1 MLSSFFPRSAI
12 AQLARRWPVGVLL
25 LALAGAPVWGLAESP
40 ANAPK
45 AAKPA
50 LTVQLATASN
60 VTLPQRLEA
69 NGTVYAWQEA
79 VLGAEVSGLRVAEL
93 HAAVGDRVRRGQ
105 RLASFATEAVQAD
118 LRLAQAALD
127 EAQALA
133 AQAQA
138 NGNRAR
144 SLQGSGAMSD
154 QELQQLLTQEQTA
167 LARVASAQAQVAA
180 QQLRLRQTELVA
192 PDDGIVSARSASI
205 GAVLAQG
212 TEMFRLIRK
221 GRLEWRGELTAA
233 ELELVRPGQ
242 LARISSPGGSV
253 WLGRVR
259 LAAPTLDASTRKG
272 LVYVDI
278 SAPESKTATPLRP
291 GQYLRGEL
299 TLGEGSALVVPQA
312 AVVPRDGFHVVGVV
326 GPDQRVSLRKVQL
339 GRLVGAQQEVL
350 AGIKAGERLV
360 ASGTAFLREGDT
372 VQIAPA
378 SPAAPAPQTAASR

>member
-1 MLSSFFPRSAI
+1 MFP
-12 AQLARRWPVGVLL
+12 VLRFASRPWL
-25 LALAGAPVWGLAESP
+25 VCWLGLAWAVPGAVPGAGFAQSAAVP
-40 ANAPK
+40 PK

-50 LTVQLATASN
+50 LTVQL
-60 VTLPQRLEA
+60 
-69 NGTVYAWQEA
+69 GTVYAWQEA
-79 VLGAEVSGLRVAEL
+79 VLGPEVSGLRVAEL

-180 QQLRLRQTELVA
+180 QQLRVRQTELVA

-233 ELELVRPGQ
+233 ELEWVRPGQ
-242 LARISSPGGSV
+242 LARISSPGGNV